1 MPTLVAMSSRA
12 WDCGGL
18 NAEITDLNPAEDM
31 GVHLLCL
38 TCAVKVMA

>member
-1 MPTLVAMSSRA
+1 MPILVTMQSRA

-18 NAEITDLNPAEDM
+18 NAEITDSNSAEDM

-38 TCAVKVMA
+38 SCAVKVMT